1 MVTRSRWIA
10 RALTDFVVTLLALS
24 CGCTPAAAPTSD
36 SPFGRL
42 LDTPVRKTAQ
52 PLAVPFI
59 SQIETNACGTTG
71 MANCVP
77 ASLAMVADYYGLRP
91 PALVDD
97 VVYVHLIREEATAQP
112 NQCGQPNVTAAQI
125 EDWLAGKGLAFT
137 RPATLSA
144 ALDAVAQGYPCLV
157 GVVGPTLA
165 PAQTPAGW
173 YADDPYHV
181 LVLTGAGVREGV
193 EIVYVNDPLCY
204 AEATG
209 ACTEETHP
217 GYYDRAAFEA
227 AMLAHG
233 MAAFAVVGK
242 TDQSG
247 EVLGLAAT
255 PSPAAPETPA
265 SPAASTPTGG
275 PLVPGIARVSV
286 SSAGAQTNNRSQYPA
301 LSGDGRYVA
310 FSSPADNLVRDDTNR
325 SEDVFVHDLVTRQ
338 TTRVSES
345 STGAQA
351 NKGSMLPHIS
361 ADGRYVTFVSYAD
374 NLVPGDVNGVSD
386 VFVHDL
392 VTGETTR
399 VSVSTAGVAANDD
412 SSGPFISGNGR
423 YVLFRSDASN
433 LVPDDTNGCG
443 VSGEYTGGHCPDVF
457 VHDRETG
464 TTERVSLDRDGK
476 QVDGESSYDARPS
489 ISDDGRYVAYNQF
502 DPVTFTGGRADRVYV
517 RDRQEGTTTLVSVD
531 DSGRPLEGNAFDPTI
546 SADGRRVA
554 FVSQGAP
561 VVDGVRVECQSRIQS
576 CVYVYVRDAATGETT
591 LASLDAGGQRL
602 IDGFPYDLRLS
613 ADGNSVVFALTGSD
627 GAAAGIYAHTLST
640 RETVRVTGGRGW
652 QPSVSAHGDYVAFTT
667 DASLVGDDT
676 NGVEDIYVVSLV
688 PAEASPPVALET
700 QVPEPAAGEPSIA
713 YIGADN
719 NLWVIDADGSN
730 ARRLTNDADPDARG
744 FRPIGAYGSP
754 TWSSDGARLYFVH
767 LLEGA
772 ASILVFN
779 VRGEELATVVSLD
792 RAISSIAVSP
802 DNDMLAYIYDVP
814 APECELL
821 SSRSCLATLKLTTS
835 ASSDQFCT
843 CDRAYSQLAFSPD
856 TSEMVMRV
864 SPYVELGRYRLGGPG
879 PVRLGMAGG
888 CHSPVYSLD
897 GDYVLAICADDPLQE
912 SAVWGLYAL
921 HPEEEERVLLKQ
933 WKPAQRP
940 LGIDMSQDGAHLAL
954 ELDGMVNILDLAT
967 LESRT
972 LVEGRQPAWRPLGS
986 AGSGAAPL
994 GGVAEAPATLRV
1006 AILAPLIG
1014 AAGAF
1019 GQPMRDGALLAIE
1032 EWNARGGVNGTPI
1045 EPVVEDSKCNA
1056 EAAASAANK
1065 VIDQDGVRF
1074 IIGEVC
1080 QSAAIPIAEIAM
1092 ARSAFLISP
1101 AVTPP
1106 RVAVADDGTIR
1117 STVFSAGPASA
1128 VQGTV
1133 AARFAA
1139 GQLRA
1144 RTAAVFVDQDS
1155 DYMRAMAEAFT
1166 AGLEA
1171 AGGRVVVDEVYAR
1184 NAQDFSAMLIK
1195 VKDAEPDVLYL
1206 PGYASAVSLIV
1217 AQARGLGVIAVL
1229 LGSDSWSSPDLDTR
1243 LHEGGYFTVDFSA
1256 KDPRES
1262 VQAFI
1267 SRYRARYGMEPDAL
1281 AVLGYDAAQTLF
1293 QAMALASTTT
1303 DVAAVAQA
1311 MASGTFAVVT
1321 GELAY
1326 DARHSPVR
1334 PVTLLGIEGGEVVY
1348 VDTLTP

>member
-10 RALTDFVVTLLALS
+10 RALTVFVVTLLALS

-204 AEATG
+204 AVATG
-209 ACTEETHP
+209 ACTEENHP

-265 SPAASTPTGG
+265 SPAASTPIGG
-275 PLVPGIARVSV
+275 PLVLGIARVSV

-310 FSSPADNLVRDDTNR
+310 FSSPADNLVPDDTNR

-457 VHDRETG
+457 VHDRETW

-640 RETVRVTGGRGW
+640 RETLRVTGGRGW

-676 NGVEDIYVVSLV
+676 NGVEDIYVVLLV

-730 ARRLTNDADPDARG
+730 ARRLTTDADAVWSA
-744 FRPIGAYGSP
+744 GASAYASP
-754 TWSSDGARLYFVH
+754 AWSPDGARLYVTRGTHNSGAIFVID
-767 LLEGA
+767 LQSGEV
-772 ASILVFN
+772 ASVGPQDRF
-779 VRGEELATVVSLD
+779 VREVAVAPDGEH
-792 RAISSIAVSP
+792 IG
-802 DNDMLAYIYDVP
+802 YIYDVP
-814 APECELL
+814 AECPFDYGP
-821 SSRSCLATLKLTTS
+821 CLARLDLASGTSETLACMACGAYTQPEFAPDGRSVALVVVGYESSALGLYWLGTPEVTLPDVGGDCRHPEYSAQSGLLWTVCTS
-835 ASSDQFCT
+835 QPFWEERTWTLYTLDTQTGDRTPVMQVDPGTAMSDI
-843 CDRAYSQLAFSPD
+843 DLSPD
-856 TSEMVMRV
+856 G
-864 SPYVELGRYRLGGPG
+864 LW
-879 PVRLGMAGG
+879 
-888 CHSPVYSLD
+888 
-897 GDYVLAICADDPLQE
+897 LAYQSGQTI
-912 SAVWGLYAL
+912 AV
-921 HPEEEERVLLKQ
+921 
-933 WKPAQRP
+933 
-940 LGIDMSQDGAHLAL
+940 
-954 ELDGMVNILDLAT
+954 LDLAT

-994 GGVAEAPATLRV
+994 GGVAEAPAKLRV

-1045 EPVVEDSKCNA
+1045 EVVVEDSKCNA

-1065 VIDQDGVRF
+1065 VVDQDGVRF

-1080 QSAAIPIAEIAM
+1080 PSAAIPIAEIAM

-1166 AGLEA
+1166 AGFEA
-1171 AGGRVVVDEVYAR
+1171 AGGRVVVDEAYAR

-1217 AQARGLGVIAVL
+1217 AQARERGVSAIL

-1243 LHEGGYFTVDFSA
+1243 LHEGGYFTVGFSA
-1256 KDPRES
+1256 RDPRES